1 MEARRFKEIRES
13 LNYTQQ
19 SFAKLLNIGS
29 TTADIERGRT
39 KISGV
44 VVALLMEKFDI
55 NPLWIFG
62 KSNEKF
68 LKKASNSV
76 TPKVIV
82 LDSEGA
88 EKMVLV
94 NQKAAAG
101 YPHNVQDADW
111 YQSLPQFNIP
121 LPQFRNATY
130 RGFQVEGDSMFPII
144 HPDDWVLA
152 KSVSSVSEISN
163 NRIYVVVLKDSVL
176 VKKLQKIPHKSDV
189 LRLISVNPEYAPIE
203 VKIDEIQELWQ
214 VNSKLTFGLDS
225 SAESSLLRQLQ
236 ASMEDLKEQMKQ
248 LNTKE

>member
-39 KISGV
+39 KISGA
-44 VVALLMEKFDI
+44 VVAVLMEKFDI

-68 LKKASNSV
+68 LKIESNSV

-82 LDSEGA
+82 LDSEGD

-144 HPDDWVLA
+144 HPDDWVLG

-176 VKKLQKIPHKSDV
+176 VKKLQKIPHKPDA
-189 LRLISVNPEYAPIE
+189 LRLISVNPEYSPIE
-203 VKIDEIQELWQ
+203 VKIGEIQELWQ
-214 VNSKLTFGLDS
+214 VNSKLTFGLETP
-225 SAESSLLRQLQ
+225 AENSLLRQLQ
-236 ASMEDLKEQMKQ
+236 ASMEDLKEQIKQ
-248 LNTKE
+248 IAPKE